1 VKAFPSIKEA
11 LSFFMALILGFGLI
25 FEFPL
30 VIFVLAR
37 IGIVNSAWLRKQ
49 RKYAILVSAVAAAV
63 LTPTTDAI
71 SFMFMFVPL
80 IVFYELGILV
90 AWMFGKKP
98 APAGEAEP
106 PDDGGLS

>member
-1 VKAFPSIKEA
+1 
-11 LSFFMALILGFGLI
+11 MALILGFGLI

-37 IGIVNSAWLRKQ
+37 IGIVDSAWLRKQ

-71 SFMFMFVPL
+71 SFMFMFVP
-80 IVFYELGILV
+80 IHSILRARDPCGV
-90 AWMFGKKP
+90 DVRQKEGP
-98 APAGEAEP
+98 GRGGG
-106 PDDGGLS
+106 DLRTDGGIS

>member
-1 VKAFPSIKEA
+1 A

-30 VIFVLAR
+30 AIFVLAR
-37 IGIVNSAWLRKQ
+37 IGVVNSAWLRKQ
-49 RKYAILVSAVAAAV
+49 RKFAILISAVVAAV

-71 SFMFMFVPL
+71 SFMFMFIPI

-90 AWMFGKKP
+90 AWMFGKKR
-98 APAGEAEP
+98 AQAGEAES